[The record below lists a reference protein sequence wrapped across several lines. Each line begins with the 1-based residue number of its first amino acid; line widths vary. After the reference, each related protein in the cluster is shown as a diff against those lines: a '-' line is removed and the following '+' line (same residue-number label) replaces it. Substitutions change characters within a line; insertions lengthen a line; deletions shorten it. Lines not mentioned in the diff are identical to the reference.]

1 MTEKETQSFPKVKT
15 QLREEDSLASPRLA
29 EAEQR
34 ARILQAA
41 EQVFV
46 RDGYGEATIEA
57 VAHACGMAK
66 KTLYKHYADKAA
78 LFAGLIADSRPP
90 DAAGEP
96 PSGPP
101 ESLEAEFRAVVSAMT
116 DFVLSPRQLNLTR
129 LVISEAGK
137 HPELAERFYATCVD
151 CGVTELTQSFLRRVA
166 PLAPPGVDIARLADL
181 VIGATLGPLPIR
193 ALMLNLD
200 PDTLRDELRERMDS
214 ALAVL
219 RAAMR

>member
-1 MTEKETQSFPKVKT
+1 LTS
-15 QLREEDSLASPRLA
+15 ARLA

-41 EQVFV
+41 ELVFV

-78 LFAGLIADSRPP
+78 LFAGLIADPP
-90 DAAGEP
+90 APPAECGDA
-96 PSGPP
+96 SGPP
-101 ESLEAEFRAVVSAMT
+101 ESLEAEFRALLGAMT
-116 DFVLSPRQLNLTR
+116 AFVLSPRQLSLTR
-129 LVISEAGK
+129 LVIGEARK

-151 CGVTELTQSFLRRVA
+151 GAVGSLTQFFLRRAA
-166 PLAPPGVDIARLADL
+166 PLAPPGVDLTRLADL

-193 ALMLNLD
+193 ALMLHLD
-200 PDTLRDELRERMDS
+200 PETLREELRERMDS

-219 RAAMR
+219 RAALR

>member
-1 MTEKETQSFPKVKT
+1 MTST
-15 QLREEDSLASPRLA
+15 RLA

-41 EQVFV
+41 ELVFV

-78 LFAGLIADSRPP
+78 LFAGLIADPP
-90 DAAGEP
+90 AP
-96 PSGPP
+96 PVECVNSVAPP
-101 ESLEAEFRAVVSAMT
+101 ESLEAEFRALLGAMT
-116 DFVLSPRQLNLTR
+116 AFVLSPRQLSLTR
-129 LVISEAGK
+129 LVIGEARK
-137 HPELAERFYATCVD
+137 HPELAERFYTTCVD
-151 CGVTELTQSFLRRVA
+151 GAVGSLTQFFLSRAA

-181 VIGATLGPLPIR
+181 VIGATLGPLPMR

-200 PDTLRDELRERMDS
+200 PETLREELRERMDS

-219 RAAMR
+219 RAALR

>member
-1 MTEKETQSFPKVKT
+1 MT
-15 QLREEDSLASPRLA
+15 SPRLA
-29 EAEQR
+29 EVEQR

-66 KTLYKHYADKAA
+66 KTLYKHYTDKAA
-78 LFAGLIADSRPP
+78 LFAGLIADPP
-90 DAAGEP
+90 APPAGRAGP
-96 PSGPP
+96 AGPP
-101 ESLEAEFRAVVSAMT
+101 ESLEAEFRALLGAMT
-116 DFVLSPRQLNLTR
+116 DFVLSPRQINLSR
-129 LVISEAGK
+129 LVISEARK
-137 HPELAERFYATCVD
+137 HPELAERFYATCV
-151 CGVTELTQSFLRRVA
+151 GSAVGSLTQTFVRRAA
-166 PLAPPGVDIARLADL
+166 PLAPPGVDLARLADL
-181 VIGATLGPLPIR
+181 IIGATLGPLPLR

-200 PDTLRDELRERMDS
+200 PETLREELRERMES

>member
-1 MTEKETQSFPKVKT
+1 LT
-15 QLREEDSLASPRLA
+15 SPRLA

-41 EQVFV
+41 ERVFV

-78 LFAGLIADSRPP
+78 LFAGMIADPP
-90 DAAGEP
+90 TP
-96 PSGPP
+96 PAEGTGSAGPP
-101 ESLEAEFRAVVSAMT
+101 ESLEAEFRALLSAISA
-116 DFVLSPRQLNLTR
+116 FVLSPRQLSLTQ
-129 LVISEAGK
+129 LVIGEARK
-137 HPELAERFYATCVD
+137 HPELAERFHTTYVENTIAS
-151 CGVTELTQSFLRRVA
+151 LTQSFLRRSA
-166 PLAPPGVDIARLADL
+166 PLAPPGVDLSRLVDL
-181 VIGATLGPLPIR
+181 VIGATLGPLPMR

-200 PDTLRDELRERMDS
+200 PETLREELRERMES
-214 ALAVL
+214 TLAVL